1 MKKESKVL
9 SNIIKLVQELT
20 YSSDV
25 AEKLIQIVCSWQ
37 DETSQGKPFIVFWY
51 DIFQQMK
58 EKHDKGKI
66 SFIKLTE
73 IEQVIIRN
81 MSVMIRRDFEF
92 DEEEKCFDLA
102 EVVKDKKAQC
112 LSYTVLVYILGVSL
126 GFSVLPIGVTE
137 IVLAGALPV
146 GRFHCA
152 CLFKLVDRRMMMVD
166 LAVGPIISEPFNLEE
181 TFMHKGEYWELIDD
195 QNPLLINR
203 RFTITDQKGIIS
215 FIYLNKGILADS
227 EQSIQYYN
235 QALKLNPRYPEA
247 FSNKGLAYE
256 KLGQF
261 DDAVACY
268 DKAIEINPKD
278 ARTYYNRGGVR
289 AQRKQWNKAVN
300 DYNKANYY
308 HKKFPEA
315 YLNIGAIYANL
326 GNYEEAIFEYNKAIE
341 LNPDYAKAYFHRGMT
356 FISLRLYTEAIADL
370 TRAIEISPDFA
381 EALHNRELAYNK
393 LKEASKVKKDLATE
407 VEIDTDSLM

>member
-1 MKKESKVL
+1 MEKESKVL

-25 AEKLIQIVCSWQ
+25 AEKLLKIVYSWQ
-37 DETSQGKPFIVFWY
+37 DETSQGKPFIIFWD
-51 DIFQQMK
+51 DILRQTK
-58 EKHDKGKI
+58 EKHGKGKI
-66 SFIKLTE
+66 SLGKLTE
-73 IEQVIIRN
+73 IEQIIIRN
-81 MSVMIRRDFEF
+81 MSVMIKREFEF

-112 LSYTVLVYILGVSL
+112 LSYTVLVYLLGVSL
-126 GFSVLPIGVTE
+126 GFSVFPLGVTE
-137 IVLAGALPV
+137 IVIADELPV

-152 CLFKLVDRRMMMVD
+152 SLFKLVDGRMMMVD
-166 LAVGPIISEPFNLEE
+166 LAVGPIISQPFNLEE
-181 TFMHKGEYWELIDD
+181 TFMQKGEYWELIDD

-203 RFTITDQKGIIS
+203 RFTITDQKGLIS
-215 FIYLNKGILADS
+215 FICLNNGMLADN

-235 QALKLNPRYPEA
+235 QALKLKPRYPEA

-278 ARTYYNRGGVR
+278 ARTYYNRGSVR
-289 AQRKQWNKAVN
+289 AQRKQWNKAID
-300 DYNKANYY
+300 DYNKASYY

-356 FISLRLYTEAIADL
+356 FISLRLYGEAIADL
-370 TRAIEISPDFA
+370 TRTIEISPDF
-381 EALHNRELAYNK
+381 
-393 LKEASKVKKDLATE
+393 
-407 VEIDTDSLM
+407 